1 MPPPATPGVDML
13 HRVAMDDMQNSPQ
26 EMLQTAHDVQQS
38 THGMQQTTH
47 DMQQT
52 TDDVQ
57 VDASTAT
64 QVADVL
70 RRSVLQLRSKK
81 DAEQQRHEQM
91 DARQKAIAL
100 QVVCSFAVARAVTRA
115 VGILV
120 KPCRCSRYPYH

>member
-1 MPPPATPGVDML
+1 M
-13 HRVAMDDMQNSPQ
+13 
-26 EMLQTAHDVQQS
+26 
-38 THGMQQTTH
+38 
-47 DMQQT
+47 
-52 TDDVQ
+52 Q

-100 QVVCSFAVARAVTRA
+100 QVVCSFAVARAVLPVTRA

-120 KPCRCSRYPYH
+120 KLCRCSRYPYNLTGTIRTINWHYPYH